1 MILTI
6 NSKIIMPKP
15 NTWADG
21 AIQPPAP
28 PEPPEPT
35 PVLPEYT
42 IRLKFRDGVTPS
54 ISRGT
59 LTQVSAEPN
68 IWDFTLSNA
77 NWSYIFQRQEI
88 TEVIAANIVGVTDLS
103 YAFYYCGSLEKINV
117 FDISTVT
124 TINYMCVSCGSLKTV
139 PLFNTANLIKMYSA
153 FNSCSA
159 VESGMLAL
167 YQQASSQA
175 NPPQQYMNAFT
186 DCGKDRFGRYS
197 SESARLERAQ
207 IPTTWGGDMEV

>member
-6 NSKIIMPKP
+6 NGKFIMPKA
-15 NTWADG
+15 NTLANG
-21 AIQPPAP
+21 VIFPG
-28 PEPPEPT
+28 
-35 PVLPEYT
+35 PVLPAYT
-42 IRLKFRDGVTPS
+42 MRLKFSDGVTPS
-54 ISRGT
+54 MSKGT

-68 IWDFTLSNA
+68 IWDFTYENSNWA
-77 NWSYIFQRQEI
+77 YIFQSKPI
-88 TEVIAANIVGVTDLS
+88 IEVIAANIIGVTDLS

-124 TINYMCVSCGSLKTV
+124 TINYMCINCSSLKTV
-139 PLFNTANLIKMYSA
+139 PLFNTANLTKMYSA
-153 FNSCSA
+153 FNSCTS

-175 NPPQQYMNAFT
+175 NPPQQYMNAFYN
-186 DCGKDRFGRYS
+186 CGKDRFGRYS

-207 IPTTWGGDMEV
+207 IPTSWGGDMEV